1 MKCSAM
7 LTSKN
12 SEQSKENL
20 CIVRDCHLGGAEL
33 KSYVKND
40 FVNKH
45 DTLFP
50 QKKKNCLKA
59 FLYDLRMG
67 CGFLSNLEY
76 HVFNENMQSHFQFFC
91 LPNRGQVFGGSN

>member
-50 QKKKNCLKA
+50 HTHTKKLFKSILICPEDGVWFPK
-59 FLYDLRMG
+59 
-67 CGFLSNLEY
+67 
-76 HVFNENMQSHFQFFC
+76 
-91 LPNRGQVFGGSN
+91 